1 MLVTELRLGEL
12 LAEGGEGRVFEVAAG
27 DPGVPRPG
35 PVMVYKQLRRPRPL
49 VDLSLLCAVPAV
61 AAGRDEAVCRR
72 ILCSSAWPAAAVVDD
87 QDARLA
93 LGSLMPRAPAEFWLR
108 HRDGLLRLATLS
120 YLAGDPDRM
129 AVAYGV
135 TLPPPGAAERVALV
149 YALARLL
156 DAWQGGAGP
165 VVVHGDLSAK
175 NVLWSLRPAPA
186 VYVLDCD
193 GAVIGGAPREPDGG
207 AATDDL
213 ARPGLLRATTPNW
226 DDPALAPGAV
236 PTEASDRYV
245 LGLVFLRLVGAAHF
259 PLQGRQRAHERVN
272 VDLDLPRS
280 WRKFPDM
287 PGLWEMCER
296 SLSLVNAAERPTP
309 AQWAAALE
317 DLLDVLG
324 ATEMATRA
332 RAAQGDERPARP
344 ARSGAVPGSHG
355 LGSQGLGSQGLG
367 LGALARTAV
376 TAPDVVVRPVVRHRA
391 VATWQLTGAGPAL
404 PGAAGGR
411 NPGLSGMAAL
421 TPRQMA
427 HRTLTT
433 WAAAHGLAAR
443 LVRLPGRRL
452 NGLRRLVGVL
462 VLDVAAACVVL
473 FLVGMAVSPWIGL

>member
-1 MLVTELRLGEL
+1 LNQVLVTELRLGEL

-35 PVMVYKQLRRPRPL
+35 PVMVYKQLRRPRPRL
-49 VDLSLLCAVPAV
+49 DLSLLCAVPAV

-72 ILCSSAWPAAAVVDD
+72 ILSSSAWPAAAVVDD
-87 QDARLA
+87 HDARLA
-93 LGSLMPRAPAEFWLR
+93 LGALMPRAPAEFWLR

-135 TLPPPGAAERVALV
+135 TLPQPGAAERVALV

-165 VVVHGDLSAK
+165 LVVHGDLSAK

-193 GAVIGGAPREPDGG
+193 GAVIGGAPGEPDGG

-226 DDPALAPGAV
+226 DDPALPPGGV

-245 LGLVFLRLVGAAHF
+245 LGLVFLRVVGAAHF
-259 PLQGRQRAHERVN
+259 PLQGRQRAHVRVN

-344 ARSGAVPGSHG
+344 ARGGAVPGS
-355 LGSQGLGSQGLG
+355 QGPG
-367 LGALARTAV
+367 LGALALTAV
-376 TAPDVVVRPVVRHRA
+376 TVPDVVVRPVLRHRA
-391 VATWQLTGAGPAL
+391 VATWQLIGAGPAL
-404 PGAAGGR
+404 SGAAGGR
-411 NPGLSGMAAL
+411 NPGLSGMAAP

-427 HRTLTT
+427 RRTLTT

-462 VLDVAAACVVL
+462 VLDVAAACGVL